1 MNGGNKK
8 KLWIGVLVGAII
20 SILTIATLVVVF
32 FLWFLFGKEPSEIT
46 TNIKDYEKAMN
57 KYDCEII
64 DTAFI
69 VFPEKIPDSVK
80 DTDFYYSY
88 QEGWEPSVEVYLQCT
103 YDEKDYQAEVQRL
116 ENTKKQYGV
125 RLADG
130 TIISDSP
137 DFWTMKDEWA
147 GCVFEDVK
155 DYSLSEGG
163 DYAIKIKRN
172 DADKIFSISIESMN
186 WEEGI
191 KYIEE
196 AFEKG
201 AAGCITEYDIPEEII
216 KKYNN
221 KLIIKVED
229 SIKALQNIAKY
240 KRSLYDIPV
249 VAVTGSVGKTST
261 KDIIASVLS
270 QEFNVAKTK
279 GNYNNHLGVPLT
291 ILDWDDNTTAAVVEM
306 GMNHAGEIEVLTKIA
321 EPTVAVITNVGT
333 AHIRIFR
340 V

>member
-1 MNGGNKK
+1 MNNKK
-8 KLWIGVLVGAII
+8 I
-20 SILTIATLVVVF
+20 SVDKIVEICQGQVISGFRASTI
-32 FLWFLFGKEPSEIT
+32 
-46 TNIKDYEKAMN
+46 N
-57 KYDCEII
+57 KFSI
-64 DTAFI
+64 DTRTINKNDIFI
-69 VFPEKIPDSVK
+69 
-80 DTDFYYSY
+80 SY
-88 QEGWEPSVEVYLQCT
+88 KVE
-103 YDEKDYQAEVQRL
+103 
-116 ENTKKQYGV
+116 N
-125 RLADG
+125 
-130 TIISDSP
+130 
-137 DFWTMKDEWA
+137 
-147 GCVFEDVK
+147 
-155 DYSLSEGG
+155 
-163 DYAIKIKRN
+163 N
-172 DADKIFSISIESMN
+172 N
-186 WEEGI
+186 GI

-196 AFEKG
+196 AFKKG

-216 KKYNN
+216 KKYND

-306 GMNHAGEIEVLTKIA
+306 GMNHSGEIEVLTKIA

-340 V
+340 F